1 VIESDILI
9 FCFISMSDDSF
20 DFKSFTVDV
29 ILSSL
34 EKIFRSLALI
44 DTEVIDMTFIDES
57 LMSKLC
63 EHFDIQS
70 ISLSKSKLIW
80 SYNEISDWK
89 LITHVL
95 YTLIMIQ
102 EHKNEMMFLLITCL
116 DQHKIIIENLWLKR
130 NQILIDSANDWLIF
144 SLNIQTLKSVVSKA
158 NDQSAFYRSESS
170 EICEMK
176 RKNLNSIVTSTIIL
190 KRLMNQK
197 SVNIFI
203 ESARF
208 IEPAL
213 IAKQS
218 TQVDLDQLRIFQS
231 TEVKKIV
238 NIVMIKVVVYQ
249 TLVKNKKIK
258 IFMLIIN
265 EINKALQAS
274 SVEDFAKLNEMTF
287 VMLLNEL
294 KKKLSVIYHDF
305 LNVFDKEK
313 TTQLFLHRSYDHK
326 IELEDESQLSRSW
339 LYLMSNYKLQK
350 IKKYLEENL
359 KKKFI
364 TLSKALFASSILFV
378 EKKDN
383 SLHFCVNYRKLN
395 ALIKRNRYSI
405 SLIDE
410 VLVWI

>member
-1 VIESDILI
+1 MIESDILI